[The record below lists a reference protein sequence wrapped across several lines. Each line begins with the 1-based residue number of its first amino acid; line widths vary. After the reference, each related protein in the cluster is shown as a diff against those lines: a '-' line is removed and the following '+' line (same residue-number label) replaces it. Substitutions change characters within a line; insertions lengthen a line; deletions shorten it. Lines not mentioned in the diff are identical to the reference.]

1 MVFDDGRVCLYDYTK
16 FDELELAY
24 CITIHKSQ
32 GSEFRTVL
40 LPLAGG
46 PPMLLTRNLLY
57 TAITRAKKLV
67 YCVGRSDTI
76 ARMVYTKQRS
86 ERRTSLRQR
95 LIEYATLLS

>member
-1 MVFDDGRVCLYDYTK
+1 M
-16 FDELELAY
+16 ELAY

-32 GSEFRTVL
+32 GSEFKTIL

-67 YCVGRSDTI
+67 YCVGRSDTV
-76 ARMVYTKQRS
+76 ARMVQTAQKNDRY
-86 ERRTSLRQR
+86 TSLRER
-95 LIEYATLLS
+95 LIEYAPLLG